1 MLKHS
6 RAWGVAPLL
15 MLWTILIIAL
25 PSRAHS
31 ATPQQLT
38 GATDTGPKCD
48 DQSYECESKYQRK
61 ARPPQPGD
69 GGGTGK
75 PQPCVNEATKTVVP
89 CSSAEWG
96 TWSNARQCYLSADPS
111 PKPAPGGATGRWYLC
126 HRLDQDPAAGGTAY
140 EVWLEEAPAVD
151 PGQLALDILA
161 RLQLQKIQIGIT
173 PEQGKTGLVGLP
185 TYLWVDNPGPRT
197 LGPITDSA
205 TQGNVTVTLTATVD
219 HVTWSLGDGTTLRC
233 RGTGTPYQDA
243 FGAAPSP
250 TCGHTY
256 RRPSTSLTG
265 GAYPVSATAV
275 WRVEWTG
282 AGQSGSIPFQITAN
296 GTVRIGEAQAL
307 N

>member
-1 MLKHS
+1 M
-6 RAWGVAPLL
+6 
-15 MLWTILIIAL
+15 
-25 PSRAHS
+25 
-31 ATPQQLT
+31 
-38 GATDTGPKCD
+38 
-48 DQSYECESKYQRK
+48 
-61 ARPPQPGD
+61 
-69 GGGTGK
+69 
-75 PQPCVNEATKTVVP
+75 P
-89 CSSAEWG
+89 CSNQWG
-96 TWSNARQCYLSADPS
+96 SWSNAKQCYLRANPT

-126 HRLDQDPAAGGTAY
+126 HRLDADPVAGGADY
-140 EVWLEEAPAVD
+140 EVWLDEAPSVD

-161 RLQLQKIQIGIT
+161 QLQLQKIRIGIT

-205 TQGNVTVTLTATVD
+205 TQGNVTVTLTATVE
-219 HVTWSLGDGTTLRC
+219 HVTWTLGDGTTLRC
-233 RGTGTPYQDA
+233 AGTGTPYQDS

-256 RRPSTSLTG
+256 RRPSTGLAG

-275 WRVEWTG
+275 WQVDWTG

>member
-1 MLKHS
+1 
-6 RAWGVAPLL
+6 LL
-15 MLWTILIIAL
+15 AVSAAAILLLGSGPAAGTPNGL
-25 PSRAHS
+25 TAANGEPECSQEDYRCDKEFKRKGRRP
-31 ATPQQLT
+31 AT
-38 GATDTGPKCD
+38 
-48 DQSYECESKYQRK
+48 E
-61 ARPPQPGD
+61 PGNP
-69 GGGTGK
+69 GSGGK
-75 PQPCVNEATKTVVP
+75 PQPCVNNATNTVVP